1 MARLPTL
8 VGSLVGWMEQ
18 KQEATFKQSTVRFAS
33 LEHELTK
40 DPMAARILHQD
51 HCPQNI
57 PRNRCVENPIK
68 KQGKIFAVCRFVA
81 HNNNIRWFGY
91 SVGHDQD

>member
-18 KQEATFKQSTVRFAS
+18 IQKATFKQSTVRFAS

-51 HCPQNI
+51 HPWPTEYPTEQMLLC
-57 PRNRCVENPIK
+57 
-68 KQGKIFAVCRFVA
+68 
-81 HNNNIRWFGY
+81 
-91 SVGHDQD
+91 

>member
-51 HCPQNI
+51 HRTNVAVLSI
-57 PRNRCVENPIK
+57 PMK
-68 KQGKIFAVCRFVA
+68 
-81 HNNNIRWFGY
+81 
-91 SVGHDQD
+91 